1 MRHNAV
7 LLALL
12 LLAPA
17 GAASAQQQG
26 LGQSFGGLQV
36 QGDQPI
42 AIESDQL
49 DVDDRE
55 RIATFSGS
63 VFVEQGETSMRA
75 ERLVVHY
82 TQGADEGEDEAAP
95 ARSNMPGGSNEI
107 ERLEAS
113 GQVEI
118 TSADQVATA
127 EQADFD
133 MATQIV
139 VMSGDVVLSQ
149 GPNVATGC
157 RLTIQMDTG
166 VARLQSTDCQGASGG
181 SGAGNQSGRVRM
193 LLTPGSE
200 EQQ

>member
-1 MRHNAV
+1 MSVFLPASRSILSAITV
-7 LLALL
+7 AALAGLA
-12 LLAPA
+12 APA
-17 GAASAQQQG
+17 AAQG

-55 RIATFSGS
+55 AVATFSGDVS
-63 VFVEQGETSMRA
+63 VQQGETRMSA
-75 ERLVVHY
+75 ARLVVHY
-82 TQGADEGEDEAAP
+82 VRGGEGGAQP
-95 ARSNMPGGSNEI
+95 ASTSNMPGGGSDI

-113 GQVEI
+113 GNVEI
-118 TSADQVATA
+118 QSADQVATA
-127 EQADFD
+127 DQANFE
-133 MATQIV
+133 MASQVAVLT
-139 VMSGDVVLSQ
+139 GNVVLSQ

-166 VARLQSTDCQGASGG
+166 VARLQSTDCAGAAGG
-181 SGAGNQSGRVRM
+181 GGGGRVRM

-200 EQQ
+200 GQ